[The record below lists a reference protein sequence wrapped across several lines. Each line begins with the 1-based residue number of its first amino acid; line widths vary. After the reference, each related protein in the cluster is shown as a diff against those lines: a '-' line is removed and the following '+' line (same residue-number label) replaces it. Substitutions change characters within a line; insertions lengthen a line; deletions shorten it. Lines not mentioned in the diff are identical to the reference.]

1 MSASTL
7 PATGGCNTGG
17 CSSGS
22 SGYQT
27 LPAQLGYG
35 MQNNGGYMPAI
46 NLPAQLG
53 YGMQNTEVS
62 GDYAPASTL
71 PALIAEEDV
80 QADEEEE

>member
-1 MSASTL
+1 
-7 PATGGCNTGG
+7 
-17 CSSGS
+17 
-22 SGYQT
+22 
-27 LPAQLGYG
+27 
-35 MQNNGGYMPAI
+35 MPAI